1 MRKTRRKQI
10 RDRKKIKIVTLSSVM
25 FVIMLGALL
34 LFVNYK
40 KSKDHLV
47 VRPIPVGYDISSNQ
61 EQEINKLEKKLREN
75 NIEFKKIERSGS
87 YYVVILE
94 DKSNVVLSRDKEI
107 DPQIA
112 SLQFILSR
120 LKMEGKAFKELD
132 LRYDKPVIRE

>member
-25 FVIMLGALL
+25 FIIMLGALL
-34 LFVNYK
+34 MFVNYK